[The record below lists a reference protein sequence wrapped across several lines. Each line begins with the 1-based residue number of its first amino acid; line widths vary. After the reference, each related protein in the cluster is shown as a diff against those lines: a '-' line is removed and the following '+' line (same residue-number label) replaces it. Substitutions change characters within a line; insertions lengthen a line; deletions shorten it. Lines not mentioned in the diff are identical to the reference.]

1 MKNSISPHEDK
12 RVQRSKD
19 SILAV
24 TYKLLSEEGIG
35 GLSID
40 EVSRRSGVSKTT
52 IYRHWPSRSALLMD
66 ACSKIGPA
74 PVIPDTGTLKGDV
87 TALATG
93 LAQQLKS
100 ARWAA
105 VLPSII
111 DAAEREPELAQVLA
125 QVHAGQMVPYFAVAA
140 RAKKRGELAPGT
152 NVSEFVA
159 SIVAPFFYRRWFTR
173 QPLDDAFVKGVVR
186 GLLTQ
191 LKRN

>member
-1 MKNSISPHEDK
+1 MRNQKSQANIKTSNSAHEDK

-19 SILAV
+19 AILAV

-35 GLSID
+35 GVSID

-66 ACSKIGPA
+66 ACSKIGTA

-105 VLPSII
+105 VIPSII
-111 DAAEREPELAQVLA
+111 DAAEREPELAQLHA
-125 QVHAGQMVPYFAVAA
+125 QLHASQMVPYFAVAE
-140 RAKKRGELAPGT
+140 RAKKSGELAPST
-152 NVSEFVA
+152 
-159 SIVAPFFYRRWFTR
+159 
-173 QPLDDAFVKGVVR
+173 
-186 GLLTQ
+186 
-191 LKRN
+191 KRVLSL

>member
-1 MKNSISPHEDK
+1 MKTSNSPHEDK

-24 TYKLLSEEGIG
+24 TYKLLTEEGIG
-35 GLSID
+35 GVSVD

-66 ACSKIGPA
+66 ACSKIGGVPET
-74 PVIPDTGTLKGDV
+74 PDTGTLKGDI

-93 LAQQLKS
+93 FAQQLKS

-111 DAAEREPELAQVLA
+111 DAAERDPELAQVLA
-125 QVHAGQMVPYFAVAA
+125 QLHAGQMVPYFAVAE

-152 NVSEFVA
+152 DVSEFGA
-159 SIVAPFFYRRWFTR
+159 SIVAPLFYRRWFSR
-173 QPLDDAFVKGVVR
+173 EPLDDAFLKGLIR

-191 LKRN
+191 PKRN